1 MLELTDGMLLYH
13 GSYTTVSQIN
23 LAKCNAGLDFGKGF
37 YLTTSY
43 EQAKSFVPNSV
54 RRNIRANVI
63 PETFDMDDGQI
74 SVFRFHAT
82 AAVGIHTFQDA
93 DLPWLHFVAANRN
106 HELFP
111 DLFSTMEYM
120 DIVGG
125 KIANDNTT
133 RVLTG
138 YVTGLFGEPG
148 SQLADDFAIRSLL
161 PNRLENQFCFRTEA
175 AIATLEFVRS
185 DRYGN
190 VK

>member
-1 MLELTDGMLLYH
+1 
-13 GSYTTVSQIN
+13 
-23 LAKCNAGLDFGKGF
+23 
-37 YLTTSY
+37 
-43 EQAKSFVPNSV
+43 
-54 RRNIRANVI
+54 
-63 PETFDMDDGQI
+63 
-74 SVFRFHAT
+74 
-82 AAVGIHTFQDA
+82 
-93 DLPWLHFVAANRN
+93 
-106 HELFP
+106 
-111 DLFSTMEYM
+111 MEHM